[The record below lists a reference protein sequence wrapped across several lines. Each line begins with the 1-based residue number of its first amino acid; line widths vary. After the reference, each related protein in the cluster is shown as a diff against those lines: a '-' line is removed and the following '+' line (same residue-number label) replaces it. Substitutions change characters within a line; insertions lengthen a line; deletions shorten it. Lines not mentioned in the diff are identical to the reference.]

1 MRFWIL
7 CLFAVSLQ
15 ALFGVAPLSAQI
27 VGIYETIGTLPKNN
41 SLETVELEEFLNF
54 TCPHCNNFRNSSKD
68 LFAKYGKRINRKN
81 IPILFRNQSDL
92 ILRLYY
98 IAEKQGIAGEVKT
111 QIFDAVFKYGVNIND
126 PKVVEFLARSA
137 GLTDQFRKDV
147 NSDWVYQKLVQAQE
161 RANEA
166 GVRATPTIV
175 LNRALRLV
183 PKMSMGAFVKNL
195 DRIVEQMLKK

>member
-98 IAEKQGIAGEVKT
+98 IAEKQGIGGEVKT

>member
-161 RANEA
+161 RADEA